1 MADDRWLM
9 PVFIDDGLQMVDRN
23 LPDMSKYQSLDAWKI
38 SMQLVKEIYILT
50 KMYPK
55 EQVYALT
62 SQTKRAAVS
71 VPANIAEGMGR
82 QYKKETLQFL
92 HISRGSLYELETL
105 LNIAVMV
112 NILKAEDLLK
122 TVELVN
128 QCMQLLNGLIKYIT
142 KSDLK

>member
-1 MADDRWLM
+1 
-9 PVFIDDGLQMVDRN
+9 
-23 LPDMSKYQSLDAWKI
+23 MSKYQSLDAWKM
-38 SMQLVKEIYILT
+38 SMQLVKEIYLLT

-55 EQVYALT
+55 EEVYALT

-71 VPANIAEGMGR
+71 IPANIAEGMGR

-105 LNIAVMV
+105 LNVAVMV
-112 NILKAEDLLK
+112 NILKSEDLLK
-122 TVELVN
+122 MVELVN

-142 KSDLK
+142 KADLK